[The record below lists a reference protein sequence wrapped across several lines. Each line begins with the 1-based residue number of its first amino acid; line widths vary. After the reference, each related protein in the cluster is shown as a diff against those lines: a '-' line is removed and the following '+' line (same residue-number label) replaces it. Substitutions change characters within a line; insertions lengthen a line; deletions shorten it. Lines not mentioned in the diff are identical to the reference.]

1 MTKLTIKV
9 DAGLLDKARKL
20 ALRNRSS
27 VSAVLQHSLEDF
39 VRRHDDR
46 EASLR
51 RMDEFYLRSGAR
63 TGAKTWTRDELHER

>member
-1 MTKLTIKV
+1 MTNLTIKV
-9 DAGLLDKARKL
+9 DADILDKARKL
-20 ALRNRSS
+20 ALQNRSS

-63 TGAKTWTRDELHER
+63 IGDRTWTRDELHER